1 MVLIIDIA
9 LSALTNITPNY
20 GSADALPCQVL
31 DFQPSLITRVKTRN
45 IYFTIMY
52 NPRNYH
58 CKACGK
64 SFTASDGVIRLPSS
78 GVECPYCGSNK
89 TSESRGSLIKD
100 IKSLFGRNPIVK

>member
-1 MVLIIDIA
+1 
-9 LSALTNITPNY
+9 
-20 GSADALPCQVL
+20 
-31 DFQPSLITRVKTRN
+31 
-45 IYFTIMY
+45 MY

-89 TSESRGSLIKD
+89 TSESRGFSING
-100 IKSLFGRNPIVK
+100 IKSLFGRKSNR

>member
-1 MVLIIDIA
+1 M
-9 LSALTNITPNY
+9 
-20 GSADALPCQVL
+20 
-31 DFQPSLITRVKTRN
+31 F
-45 IYFTIMY
+45 

-89 TSESRGSLIKD
+89 TSECHGSLIKD
-100 IKSLFGRNPIVK
+100 IKSLFGRKSNR

>member
-31 DFQPSLITRVKTRN
+31 DFQPSLITKVKTRN

-64 SFTASDGVIRLPSS
+64 SFTASDCVIRLPSS
-78 GVECPYCGSNK
+78 GVECPYCGSNQ

-100 IKSLFGRNPIVK
+100 IKSLFERKSYR